1 VRAITDRVGWMNVKL
16 GMVNTALVGEGV
28 TDDLVVKVVSTV
40 ILVVPILEVGVETEG
55 EVTETKTLLEFK
67 LVEA

>member
-1 VRAITDRVGWMNVKL
+1 MRAITDRVGWMNVKL